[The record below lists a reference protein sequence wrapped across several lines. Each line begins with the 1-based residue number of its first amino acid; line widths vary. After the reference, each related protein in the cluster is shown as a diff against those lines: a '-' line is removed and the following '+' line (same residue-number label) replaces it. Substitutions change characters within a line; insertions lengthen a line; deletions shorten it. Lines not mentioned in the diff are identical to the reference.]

1 MSHIT
6 TEDPATLRLPF
17 KEKLSYGI
25 GDLASNILLDIGT
38 LYLLKFY
45 TDVLGLPGTYG
56 GIIFLI
62 SKFFTAFT
70 DMGTG
75 IMLDSRRKIGPK
87 GKFRPFILY
96 ASFPVTLLAIA
107 NFVGTPF
114 DVTGKTVM
122 ATILFM
128 LYGLFFS
135 MMNCSYGAMVPAI
148 TKNPNER
155 ASLAAWRQGGAT
167 LGLLLCTVGFV
178 PVMNLIE
185 GNQQL
190 GYIFAATLFSLFG
203 MLAAFGIGNMTQI
216 NSIVTSISG
225 TINSFTP
232 INVNAANLIIGII
245 VAAFCALV
253 LLGGLKRIGQVT
265 EKLVPFMAVIYI
277 VSALIIFF
285 AHIGNIG
292 NVLRGIFVGAFTPS
306 AVVGGIA
313 GVTISAAI
321 KRGVGRGVFSNE
333 AGLGS
338 APIAHAAADNDS
350 AVHQGCFGVFE
361 VFADTIVI
369 CTLTAFAV
377 LMSGTPIEYGQAA
390 GAPLTI
396 AAFSTTFGRAGGV
409 IISVGLTLFATSTIL
424 SWCLYGTRCAEFL
437 FKSTK
442 VIKPYQIIFCLVI
455 ILGAVTE
462 LSLVWDIAD
471 TLNGLMAIPNLVGL
485 LGLSPIVIKLTRE
498 YFNGVRLGE
507 SNRK

>member
-1 MSHIT
+1 MELIVKVNSF
-6 TEDPATLRLPF
+6 LN
-17 KEKLSYGI
+17 GI
-25 GDLASNILLDIGT
+25 VMGWPGMILLVGTGVYYTFRCGGVQFKWFGYIMKNTIGKIFEKKEAGEGAVTPFQAVCTALAATVGTGNIAGVTGAIALGGPGAVFWMWISALFGMCTKFAEVT
-38 LYLLKFY
+38 LAIHFRERNDKG
-45 TDVLGLPGTYG
+45 DWVG
-56 GIIFLI
+56 GPMYYI
-62 SKFFTAFT
+62 SK
-70 DMGTG
+70 G
-75 IMLDSRRKIGPK
+75 L
-87 GKFRPFILY
+87 GKNWKWFG
-96 ASFPVTLLAIA
+96 S
-107 NFVGTPF
+107 
-114 DVTGKTVM
+114 
-122 ATILFM
+122 LF
-128 LYGLFFS
+128 
-135 MMNCSYGAMVPAI
+135 A
-148 TKNPNER
+148 
-155 ASLAAWRQGGAT
+155 
-167 LGLLLCTVGFV
+167 
-178 PVMNLIE
+178 
-185 GNQQL
+185 
-190 GYIFAATLFSLFG
+190 LFG

-232 INVNAANLIIGII
+232 INVNTANLIIGII
-245 VAAFCALV
+245 VAIFCAIV
-253 LLGGLKRIGQVT
+253 LIGGLKRIGQVT

-277 VSALIIFF
+277 LSALIIFF

-292 NVLRGIFVGAFTPS
+292 NVLRSIFVGAFTPS
-306 AVVGGIA
+306 AVVGGAA
-313 GVTISAAI
+313 GITISAAV

-338 APIAHAAADNDS
+338 APIAHAAADTDS
-350 AVHQGCFGVFE
+350 AVRQGCFGVFE

-377 LMSGTPIEYGQAA
+377 LMSGTPINFGQAA
-390 GAPLTI
+390 GADLTI
-396 AAFSTTFGRAGGV
+396 AAFGTTFGRVGGI

-437 FKSTK
+437 FKTTK
-442 VIKPYQIIFCLVI
+442 IIKPYQVIFCLVI

>member
-1 MSHIT
+1 MELIVKVNSF
-6 TEDPATLRLPF
+6 LN
-17 KEKLSYGI
+17 GI
-25 GDLASNILLDIGT
+25 VMGWPGMILLVGT
-38 LYLLKFY
+38 GVYY
-45 TDVLGLPGTYG
+45 TFRCG
-56 GIIFLI
+56 GIQFKWFGYIMKNTIGKIFEKKEAGEGAVTPFQAVCTARAATVGTGNIAGVTGAIALGGPGAVFWMWISALFGMCTKFAEVTLAIHFRERNDKGDWVGGPMYYI
-62 SKFFTAFT
+62 SK
-70 DMGTG
+70 G
-75 IMLDSRRKIGPK
+75 L
-87 GKFRPFILY
+87 GKNWKWLG
-96 ASFPVTLLAIA
+96 S
-107 NFVGTPF
+107 
-114 DVTGKTVM
+114 
-122 ATILFM
+122 LF
-128 LYGLFFS
+128 
-135 MMNCSYGAMVPAI
+135 A
-148 TKNPNER
+148 
-155 ASLAAWRQGGAT
+155 
-167 LGLLLCTVGFV
+167 
-178 PVMNLIE
+178 
-185 GNQQL
+185 
-190 GYIFAATLFSLFG
+190 LFG

-232 INVNAANLIIGII
+232 INVNTANLIIGII
-245 VAAFCALV
+245 VAIFCGIV
-253 LLGGLKRIGQVT
+253 LIGGLKRIGQVT

-277 VSALIIFF
+277 LSALIIFF

-292 NVLRGIFVGAFTPS
+292 NVLRSIFVGAFTPS
-306 AVVGGIA
+306 AVVGGAA
-313 GVTISAAI
+313 GITISAAV

-338 APIAHAAADNDS
+338 APIAHAAADTDS
-350 AVHQGCFGVFE
+350 AVRQGCFGVFE

-377 LMSGTPIEYGQAA
+377 LMSGTPINFGQAA
-390 GAPLTI
+390 GADLTI
-396 AAFSTTFGRAGGV
+396 AAFGTTFGRVGGI

-437 FKSTK
+437 FKTTK
-442 VIKPYQIIFCLVI
+442 IIKPYQVIFCLVI